1 MQNHPPVPVGLY
13 PGLPQNVIEHHEVQ
27 QAWQAHQS
35 HFQSFVGAQAPPLQ
49 GPVFFNPGPQMPQP
63 APQERRDFNAELMDG
78 FRNAYNER
86 QRNQQQW
93 HNAQAEIL
101 VPAPVL

>member
-1 MQNHPPVPVGLY
+1 MQNPPSLPVGLY
-13 PGLPQNVIEHHEVQ
+13 PGLPQNIIEHM
-27 QAWQAHQS
+27 
-35 HFQSFVGAQAPPLQ
+35 GAQALPLH
-49 GPVFFNPGPQMPQP
+49 GPVFFNPGPQMPQL
-63 APQERRDFNAELMDG
+63 AAQQEWQDFNAELMDG